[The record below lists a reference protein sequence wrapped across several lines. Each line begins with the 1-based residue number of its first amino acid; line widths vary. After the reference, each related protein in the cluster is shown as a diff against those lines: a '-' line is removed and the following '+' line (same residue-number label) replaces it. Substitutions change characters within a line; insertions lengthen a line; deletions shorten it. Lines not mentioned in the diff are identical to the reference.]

1 MQALPITAAGVVLW
15 LATSLAQTGQ
25 NTASSLRAV
34 VLVDSAKDCQL
45 DPDVVRIEMKIH
57 LRLENVGTEPLIVPR
72 WWTQDGWRDAPDEE
86 QLAGRKW
93 GSLEWSRSGT
103 AGRPDIGKKPP
114 FEFRILKGDERM
126 NFPMDA
132 IALLVR
138 PDPASSVAIQ
148 LFLEPDVSEDWTDE
162 DIHKADDKWL
172 RSGWLWFKTI
182 KTEPFTVNVAT
193 NGKRTVCPE
202 RRK

>member
-15 LATSLAQTGQ
+15 LATPLAQTGQ

-45 DPDVVRIEMKIH
+45 DPDVVRVEMKIH

-86 QLAGRKW
+86 QLADRKW
-93 GSLEWSRSGT
+93 GSLDWSRSGT
-103 AGRPDIGKKPP
+103 PGHPDIGKKPP
-114 FEFRILKGDERM
+114 FEFRTLKGDERM

-138 PDPASSVAIQ
+138 PDSASSVAIQ

-162 DIHKADDKWL
+162 DIHKAEDEWL
-172 RSGWLWFKTI
+172 RSGRLWFKTI

-193 NGKRTVCPE
+193 DGKRTVCPE

>member
-1 MQALPITAAGVVLW
+1 MPALSIIAAAVVLW
-15 LATSLAQTGQ
+15 LTTPLAQTGQ

-57 LRLENVGTEPLIVPR
+57 LRLENVGIKPLIVPR
-72 WWTQDGWRDAPDEE
+72 WWTQDGWRDAPDEHR
-86 QLAGRKW
+86 LAARKW
-93 GSLEWSRSGT
+93 GSLDWSPAGT
-103 AGRPDIGKKPP
+103 PGCPDIGKNRHSS
-114 FEFRILKGDERM
+114 FGQGDERM

-138 PDPASSVAIQ
+138 PDSASSVAIQ

-162 DIHKADDKWL
+162 DIHKAEDKWL